1 MTSGAEVVTGG
12 TTGGVH
18 ERLTTATTR
27 QAEALDATA
36 LPRPL
41 SAYDD
46 PLAELRALRDSVA
59 PGGRIVCGTTNAA
72 TGDALV
78 QLLRSD
84 PAQAED
90 YTSAPA
96 QQVHGYA
103 TAYKLLLEAGFSAD
117 IVETLPGA
125 VDEALLEAAA
135 PLLAHLRVD
144 GARAARHL
152 GAEAYVLVAEPVD
165 DVAADLAVP
174 VAEQRPVTFVA
185 CVNDDLQLAH
195 NLLASPALGEGS
207 PHQLL
212 TYRGMTSAAEGLNRG
227 LAEAEHDLVVF
238 IQQDIY
244 VPSWWPARLWRQWEQ
259 ASADTAPALAGP
271 FGVRYR
277 EGGREHVGHAIDR
290 DALLRMPREL
300 PARVDGLDE
309 LVLVVPRDTDLRV
322 DPRVGWHLYGTD
334 LAIQAHRAGGW
345 TAVLDLPCHHNS
357 LYSSL
362 DESYRHSEAQLALR
376 WPDELPI
383 VTNTSTIEED
393 PRDRRVRDLEEFISG
408 RDEEFNQTLAALDD
422 YRAEVARLQEQVAKV
437 RARNRALRNG
447 GGNGGAG
454 RGGNGRG
461 RAGKRGGGKGA

>member
-1 MTSGAEVVTGG
+1 MASGAEVVTGSV
-12 TTGGVH
+12 TGSVD
-18 ERLTTATTR
+18 ERLSSAIGR
-27 QAEALDATA
+27 QAAALDAAT

-46 PLAELRALRDSVA
+46 PLAELRALRASVA
-59 PGGRIVCGTTNAA
+59 PGGRFVCGTANAA

-84 PAQAED
+84 PAQAGS

-117 IVETLPGA
+117 IVETLPAA
-125 VDEALLEAAA
+125 VDPALLEAAT

-144 GARAARHL
+144 PARAARHL

-165 DVAADLAVP
+165 DIEADLAVP

-195 NLLASPALGEGS
+195 NLLASPAIGEGS

-259 ASADTAPALAGP
+259 ASADTPPALAGP

-290 DALLRMPREL
+290 DSLLRMPREL

-334 LAIQAHRAGGW
+334 LAIQVHRTGGW

-357 LYSSL
+357 LFSSL
-362 DESYRHSEAQLALR
+362 DDSYHHSEAQLATR

-383 VTNTSTIEED
+383 VTNTSTIAED
-393 PRDRRVRDLEEFISG
+393 PRDRLVRDLEERIRG
-408 RDEEFNQTLAALDD
+408 RDEELDQTLAELDD
-422 YRAEVARLQEQVAKV
+422 YRGEVARLQEQVAKV

-447 GGNGGAG
+447 GGGGGGG
-454 RGGNGRG
+454 R
-461 RAGKRGGGKGA
+461 RAGKPGNGKGRRGQGA